1 MEWTSTIVM
10 KLKTKNDEK
19 SPLPSAP
26 SVEVVLRHFHWH
38 CYKSGPP
45 WFFVCK
51 GFWSLGC

>member
-38 CYKSGPP
+38 CYKSSPL
-45 WFFVCK
+45 WFVIGGTKALVC
-51 GFWSLGC
+51 